1 MTTHTI
7 TLEPTTVSDLAESLP
22 AGLQKVNVRDVK
34 VHVIDGTRVRVETPL
49 ERLADYHFVLA
60 HNQCSWRTTKGRITL
75 LLKTFFLEQR
85 VENQRF
91 YLDFFEGSFVPGL
104 VADLF
109 HGPRNSVRDIFL
121 TRSLRAVEGLKSL
134 DEKDLLEAVKAPT
147 DYSVLVSALNSE
159 PALATVNASD
169 PLAAARL
176 RGIDAKRRLLE
187 SEGGTVTAAKAAH
200 LLRVTRQAVD
210 KRRREGKLLGLE
222 LGKRGY
228 LYPSWQFGLQ
238 GLEDVLSAL
247 GGRDFWEKVSFFL
260 NPSDLLED
268 QTPLQ
273 ALAKGQKN
281 EDVIRAAKV

>member
-1 MTTHTI
+1 
-7 TLEPTTVSDLAESLP
+7 LAEY
-22 AGLQKVNVRDVK
+22 
-34 VHVIDGTRVRVETPL
+34 HFI
-49 ERLADYHFVLA
+49 LADG
-60 HNQCSWRTTKGRITL
+60 QCSWKTTKGRIIL
-75 LLKTFFLEQR
+75 LLKTFFFEQR

-91 YLDFFEGSFVPGL
+91 YLDFFEGSLIPGL

-109 HGPRNSVRDIFL
+109 HGPRSRVRDIFL

-159 PALATVNASD
+159 PALTTVRASD

-187 SEGGTVTAAKAAH
+187 SEGGTVPAAKAAQI
-200 LLRVTRQAVD
+200 LKVTRQAVD

-228 LYPSWQFGLQ
+228 LYPSWQFGLK

-247 GGRDFWEKVSFFL
+247 GSRDFWEKLSFFL
-260 NPSDLLED
+260 NPSDLLDD
-268 QTPLQ
+268 QTPLE
-273 ALAKGQKN
+273 ALSRGEKTK
-281 EDVIRAAKV
+281 EVLRAAKVYGEHGA